1 MMFSKYA
8 SVFLKFF
15 RRNLNF
21 FLGLKYVFATVLCS
35 KTFTPCSAFSFL
47 LCSVFKA
54 GRACVVKISQNK
66 LFLQHRT
73 PGKRHSM
80 RYQSLPLF
88 NYESTCYFYNAK
100 GNKVVQPLQNP
111 VFLQRLA
118 VVQSCRTCSY
128 GIMLYISHFCENN
141 YNIYSCPDLW

>member
-1 MMFSKYA
+1 MQVFFEI
-8 SVFLKFF
+8 FLKKFK
-15 RRNLNF
+15 L
-21 FLGLKYVFATVLCS
+21 FLRCKICIFNGFVPSNAYTVFGVSHL
-35 KTFTPCSAFSFL
+35 F
-47 LCSVFKA
+47 CSVFKA

-66 LFLQHRT
+66 LFFKHRT
-73 PGKRHSM
+73 PGKWHSM
-80 RYQSLPLF
+80 RYQRLPLF